1 VFRNNPKLM
10 AAGAFL
16 AGGVLVGGITFG
28 TAVAHG
34 AGTGGAG
41 KGLSDAQYTSE
52 HAWVQPIGG
61 PGNVA
66 LSIPSGEQLTITGTA
81 AYTGQTTCTLD
92 ATLNGLTAAYTF
104 TGEPD
109 GTEGATFQ
117 TPIYAQSGNKE
128 SCSNA
133 NIINLVGYLTPI
145 PAG

>member
-1 VFRNNPKLM
+1 MFTNHPK
-10 AAGAFL
+10 AAALGAFL

-34 AGTGGAG
+34 AGAGGGG

-52 HAWVQPIGG
+52 HAWVQPISGS
-61 PGNVA
+61 GNVA
-66 LSIPSGEQLTITGTA
+66 LSIPSGEQLTITGSA
-81 AYTGQTTCTLD
+81 AFTGANTCTLD
-92 ATLNGLTAAYTF
+92 ATLNSLTVAYTF

-117 TPIYAQSGNKE
+117 TPIYADSANKE
-128 SCSNA
+128 SCSNG